1 MNDRAKGGQRTSSA
15 PDFFETDVAENLM
28 DAAYIPL
35 EVAEFLRQERRI
47 IELLEDSFDL
57 LVEVGC
63 MDGRYLDWAI
73 GRRKR
78 YLGIDI
84 ISRHIQAGRRRV
96 AERGE
101 SPERYRFVRGDAEEV
116 AALVEPERFGV
127 SRERCRVLFPFNI
140 FGAVTSAGR
149 VLASLRQGRL
159 PFLIS
164 SYQTTEY
171 ATACRLRYYSNC
183 GCRGIRILRD
193 DKGVCFTTEN
203 GLQTTAYHPQYLQ
216 RLCGDYGLAVTP
228 VAWGDINMVYLTGE
242 APDGRLLESL
252 ARPETPRPE
261 S

>member
-1 MNDRAKGGQRTSSA
+1 MSSA
-15 PDFFETDVAENLM
+15 PDFFETNVAENLM
-28 DAAYIPL
+28 DAAYIPQ

-47 IELLEDSFDL
+47 IGLLEDSFDL

-73 GRRKR
+73 RRRKR
-78 YLGIDI
+78 YIGIDI
-84 ISRHIQAGRRRV
+84 ISRHIQSGRRRV

-116 AALVEPERFGV
+116 AALVEPEQFEV
-127 SRERCRVLFPFNI
+127 SRERSLVLFPFNI

-149 VLASLRQGRL
+149 VLASLRQSKL

-171 ATACRLRYYSNC
+171 ATSCRLRYYSNC
-183 GCRGIRILRD
+183 GCRGIRILKD

-203 GLQTTAYHPQYLQ
+203 GLQTTAYHPLYLQ
-216 RLCGDYGLAVTP
+216 KLCGDYGLAITP
-228 VAWGDINMVYLTGE
+228 VAWGDINMVYVTNAAL
-242 APDGRLLESL
+242 DGRLLERL
-252 ARPETPRPE
+252 ARPEAPCPKP
-261 S
+261 